1 MMNLIMTPT
10 ELAAAVGA
18 LIFAVGLLLGGAGKL
33 FLALFRRELDTRFSA
48 LEAARQH
55 ATEQWSTRFE
65 FLDAKAS
72 ESERRVTQLLINLP
86 LQYQR
91 REDAIRQET
100 AVIYRL
106 DALNGK
112 VDDRL
117 AALAEKIDAIRV
129 RPTHEPSV

>member
-1 MMNLIMTPT
+1 MNSIMTPT
-10 ELAAAVGA
+10 EVAIAIAT
-18 LIFAVGLLLGGAGKL
+18 LISVIGGLFIGAGRL
-33 FLALFRRELDTRFSA
+33 FFVLFRRELDTRF
-48 LEAARQH
+48 AAMEMARNH
-55 ATEQWSTRFE
+55 ATEQWATRFHA
-65 FLDAKAS
+65 LDTRS
-72 ESERRVTQLLINLP
+72 QDFERRLTQLLIDLP

-117 AALAEKIDAIRV
+117 AALAEKIDALKGRT
-129 RPTHEPSV
+129 THEPSV